1 MVHHHGFLT
10 FQRSCITL
18 CEQTLGHTPGGWYPV
33 CKVGRQGLR
42 EAGLLANRP
51 ARSASLS
58 PHPFPLTRAPR
69 SVSHTSPGRLCFSL
83 HPLDPLWRVSLGFF
97 PSYCNIQ
104 VSAAMKLQ
112 DEGSETGGE
121 ERCSIGPG
129 KVNTRSDHFPLFCL
143 TSSAPSFYSCKELA
157 TNFPPATPM
166 DGVQKPPSP
175 LLTPWK
181 EAGQTTPRHQGLDT
195 PVAGCTNS
203 THSIQKGPIHL

>member
-143 TSSAPSFYSCKELA
+143 TSSAASFYSCRNWPQIFPQPPPRTESKSHPHRCSLPGRRQA
-157 TNFPPATPM
+157 KRPPATRA
-166 DGVQKPPSP
+166 S
-175 LLTPWK
+175 TP
-181 EAGQTTPRHQGLDT
+181 Q
-195 PVAGCTNS
+195 
-203 THSIQKGPIHL
+203 